1 MVRAPAPTVKPFA
14 QEEVAI
20 TVAPE
25 DARISWLRVL
35 LIATAAALPF
45 VALSQVLAYP
55 SVLLTIWILMRDPK
69 RLSLCPRWHWV
80 FALVFVLFCIGSVAW
95 GVEGARSLS
104 RLHRL
109 SLLLLMPAVAFAFAG
124 RAPLPLVGGLVLGS
138 VLSAAYDMVRVPLEV
153 SAAKALLDSG
163 SLTTEEF
170 NKVLLNTGSM
180 TTPQFYL
187 VGLLLLL
194 AIPPRLWSSMVKR
207 APWAW
212 GLALV
217 ISGFGLIIHFKR
229 GTWLA
234 FALAVVLLSLLRQ
247 NRRILSALLLGVALI
262 LAIPA
267 TRDRVKD
274 MATMLNPNKGD
285 RAALWSRV
293 APPLLREH
301 PWGYGYKAM
310 RPRDLQAY
318 HPVQPKLNHLHNNVL
333 QIAGELG
340 WIGGAFWT
348 VWMLA
353 AWGASLAAVRRAAG
367 DARALAAGVCAAFTG
382 LLANGMVE
390 YNFGDTEILML
401 FALLLGMIARSSAPP
416 GPVDVAGKGT

>member
-1 MVRAPAPTVKPFA
+1 MSAAL
-14 QEEVAI
+14 
-20 TVAPE
+20 E
-25 DARISWLRVL
+25 DARISWLRML

-55 SVLLTIWILMRDPK
+55 SVLLTIWILIRDPK
-69 RLSLCPRWHWV
+69 RLSHCPRWHWA
-80 FALVFVLFCIGSVAW
+80 FALVFVLFCAGSAVW
-95 GVEGARSLS
+95 GVEGARSLT

-109 SLLLLMPAVAFAFAG
+109 SLLLLIPAVPIAFAG
-124 RAPLPLVGGLVLGS
+124 RSPLPLVGGLVLGS

-153 SAAKALLDSG
+153 SPAKALLDAG
-163 SLTTEEF
+163 RMTTEEF
-170 NKVLLNTGSM
+170 NQALLDTGSM

-194 AIPPRLWSSMVKR
+194 AIPPRRWAVLIKH

-212 GLALV
+212 ALALLV
-217 ISGFGLIIHFKR
+217 SGFGLLIHFKR

-333 QIAGELG
+333 QITGELG
-340 WIGGAFWT
+340 WLGGAFWT
-348 VWMLA
+348 AWMLA
-353 AWGASLAAVRRAAG
+353 AWGASLTAVRRAAG
-367 DARALAAGVCAAFTG
+367 DARAPAAGICAAFTG

>member
-1 MVRAPAPTVKPFA
+1 MTAAPD
-14 QEEVAI
+14 
-20 TVAPE
+20 
-25 DARISWLRVL
+25 DARISWLRIL

-55 SVLLTIWILMRDPK
+55 SVLLTIWILIRDPK

-109 SLLLLMPAVAFAFAG
+109 SLLLLIPAVPIAFAG
-124 RAPLPLVGGLVLGS
+124 RSLLPLLGGLVLGS
-138 VLSAAYDMVRVPLEV
+138 VSSAVFDMGRVPLEV
-153 SAAKALLDSG
+153 SRGKDLLD
-163 SLTTEEF
+163 
-170 NKVLLNTGSM
+170 TGSM

-194 AIPPRLWSSMVKR
+194 AIPPRQWAMLIKR

-212 GLALV
+212 GLALL
-217 ISGFGLIIHFKR
+217 ISGFGLMIHFKR

-262 LAIPA
+262 LSIPA

-340 WIGGAFWT
+340 WLGGAFWS

-367 DARALAAGVCAAFTG
+367 EARAPAAGVCAAFTG

-416 GPVDVAGKGT
+416 EPVDVAGKGT

>member
-1 MVRAPAPTVKPFA
+1 M
-14 QEEVAI
+14 

-109 SLLLLMPAVAFAFAG
+109 SLLLLMPAVAIAFAG
-124 RAPLPLVGGLVLGS
+124 RAPLPLVGGLALGS

-212 GLALV
+212 GLALL

>member
-1 MVRAPAPTVKPFA
+1 MTA
-14 QEEVAI
+14 
-20 TVAPE
+20 APE
-25 DARISWLRVL
+25 NARISWLRML

-45 VALSQVLAYP
+45 VALSQALAYP
-55 SVLLTIWILMRDPK
+55 SVLLTIWILIRDPK
-69 RLSLCPRWHWV
+69 RLSLCPRWHWA
-80 FALVFVLFCIGSVAW
+80 FALAFVLFCVGSAAW

-109 SLLLLMPAVAFAFAG
+109 SLVLLIPAVPIAFKG
-124 RAPLPLVGGLVLGS
+124 RSLLPLLGGLVLGS
-138 VLSAAYDMVRVPLEV
+138 VSSAVYDMGRVPYEMFHG
-153 SAAKALLDSG
+153 KALLD
-163 SLTTEEF
+163 
-170 NKVLLNTGSM
+170 TGSM

-194 AIPPRLWSSMVKR
+194 AISPRLWAVLTQR
-207 APWAW
+207 AQWAC
-212 GLALV
+212 GLALL
-217 ISGFGLIIHFKR
+217 ISGFGLLIHFKR

-247 NRRILSALLLGVALI
+247 NRRILSALVLGVALI

-267 TRDRVKD
+267 TRERVKD

-333 QIAGELG
+333 QITGELG
-340 WIGGAFWT
+340 WLGGAFWT
-348 VWMLA
+348 AWMLA
-353 AWGASLAAVRRAAG
+353 AWGASLAAVRRAAV

-416 GPVDVAGKGT
+416 APVAVAGKGT

>member
-1 MVRAPAPTVKPFA
+1 M
-14 QEEVAI
+14 
-20 TVAPE
+20 
-25 DARISWLRVL
+25 
-35 LIATAAALPF
+35 
-45 VALSQVLAYP
+45 
-55 SVLLTIWILMRDPK
+55 
-69 RLSLCPRWHWV
+69 
-80 FALVFVLFCIGSVAW
+80 
-95 GVEGARSLS
+95 
-104 RLHRL
+104 
-109 SLLLLMPAVAFAFAG
+109 
-124 RAPLPLVGGLVLGS
+124 
-138 VLSAAYDMVRVPLEV
+138 
-153 SAAKALLDSG
+153 
-163 SLTTEEF
+163 TTEEF
-170 NKVLLNTGSM
+170 NQALLDTGSM

-187 VGLLLLL
+187 VGLILLL
-194 AIPPRLWSSMVKR
+194 AIPPRQWAVLIKHT
-207 APWAW
+207 PWVW
-212 GLALV
+212 GLALL
-217 ISGFGLIIHFKR
+217 ISGFGLLIHFKR

-234 FALAVVLLSLLRQ
+234 FAFAVVLLSLLRQ

-340 WIGGAFWT
+340 WLGGGFWT
-348 VWMLA
+348 AWMLA
-353 AWGASLAAVRRAAG
+353 AWGSSLAAVRRAAG
-367 DARALAAGVCAAFTG
+367 DSRTHAAGVCAAFTG

-416 GPVDVAGKGT
+416 EPVDVAGKGT

>member
-1 MVRAPAPTVKPFA
+1 M
-14 QEEVAI
+14 

-124 RAPLPLVGGLVLGS
+124 RAPLPLVGGLALGS

-212 GLALV
+212 GLALL

>member
-1 MVRAPAPTVKPFA
+1 M
-14 QEEVAI
+14 

>member
-1 MVRAPAPTVKPFA
+1 M
-14 QEEVAI
+14 

-212 GLALV
+212 GLALL